1 MGFIDKSWNFNKNAI
16 LLGLLIWSQIGW
28 SQQLELSSAAEI
40 SVITAGPGNEL
51 YEGFGHS
58 TIRIVD
64 KNLGFDLAYNY
75 GIFDFDAPN
84 FYLNFT
90 KGKMLYKLQS
100 YPFSLFVRSYQ
111 KDRRWIKEQVLNL
124 TLSQKQQFFEY
135 LEINAKPE
143 NASYFYDPFF
153 NNCATKIPEITK
165 LILKNKVEFNDKYIK
180 AKQSLRQLMNAE
192 IPWNTWGS
200 FGINLAL
207 GSKLDKIA
215 KPQDYLYLPDYIFR
229 AFEYALV
236 ENNGVKEKLVK
247 QTRILLDFEELQV
260 KPETMSPLLLFIGIL
275 IIGLLITYQ
284 DFKNKTVSIQ
294 FDIVL
299 FFSTG
304 LIGLV
309 ICFLWFLTDHSTTPN
324 NFNALWAF
332 MPNLIVAFMI
342 KNGLKKKWFK
352 NYLVFLILLLASA
365 FCIWM
370 LSIQLLPKAILPFL
384 ILLMIRYG
392 WLLKNYLLA
401 SKK

>member
-1 MGFIDKSWNFNKNAI
+1 MRIIDKSCCLTKSMLFLSI
-16 LLGLLIWSQIGW
+16 LIWTQIGW
-28 SQQLELSSAAEI
+28 SQQLELTSAAEV

-58 TIRIVD
+58 TIRIID
-64 KNLGFDLAYNY
+64 KNLGIDLAYNY

-111 KDRRWIKEQVLNL
+111 NDKRWIKEQILNL
-124 TLSQKQQFFEY
+124 SLSQKQQFFDY
-135 LEINAKPE
+135 LEINARPE

-165 LILKNKVEFNDKYIK
+165 LILKDEVEFNAKYVGS
-180 AKQSLRQLMNAE
+180 KQSLRQLMNSE

-215 KPQDYLYLPDYIFR
+215 EPQDYLYLPDYIFS
-229 AFEYALV
+229 AFEYALI
-236 ENNGVKEKLVK
+236 ENKGVKENLVK
-247 QTRILLDFEELQV
+247 QTRSLLDFEELKV
-260 KPETMSPLLLFIGIL
+260 KPETMSPLLLFIGVL
-275 IIGLLITYQ
+275 IIGLFITYK

-294 FDIVL
+294 VDFIL

-342 KNGLKKKWFK
+342 KNGLEKKWFK
-352 NYLVFLILLLASA
+352 NYIVLLILLLVSA

-370 LSIQLLPKAILPFL
+370 LNIQLLPKAILPFL

-392 WLLKNYLLA
+392 WLLKRSLLA